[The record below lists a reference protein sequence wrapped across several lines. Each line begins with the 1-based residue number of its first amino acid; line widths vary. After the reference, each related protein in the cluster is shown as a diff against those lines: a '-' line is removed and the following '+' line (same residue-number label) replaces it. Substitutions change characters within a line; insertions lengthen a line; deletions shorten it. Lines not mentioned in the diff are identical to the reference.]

1 MVKVKKTPN
10 TSNTSTTKIGAEW
23 FVQRLSSALTPAE
36 LKAFIPDGHEIV
48 MMLDTKAGCR
58 VFTSS
63 KRGDDAWEHE
73 VLIPSERLVRQGGR
87 ELEFAPTRF
96 RSCRAA

>member
-1 MVKVKKTPN
+1 MLLLEKVKIKN
-10 TSNTSTTKIGAEW
+10 TAPLVSDQESST
-23 FVQRLSSALTPAE
+23 LTPSE
-36 LKAFIPDGHEIV
+36 LRAFIPDGHEIV
-48 MMLDTKAGCR
+48 MMLDTKSGCR

-73 VLIPSERLVRQGGR
+73 VLIPSERLIRPVGR
-87 ELEFAPTRF
+87 ALEFAPTRS

>member
-1 MVKVKKTPN
+1 MKVKSRN
-10 TSNTSTTKIGAEW
+10 TAPLLSNQEST
-23 FVQRLSSALTPAE
+23 ALTPAE

-48 MMLDTKAGCR
+48 MMLDTMAGCR

-87 ELEFAPTRF
+87 ALEFAPTRS
-96 RSCRAA
+96 RSYRAA